1 MTGAVMLGAYW
12 SLEARL
18 EAFFSQSKIA
28 WCLAELSLP
37 LWDRRRCSIHVS
49 WKLVDRQ
56 NHDFQFLR
64 LSFQSFCSGN
74 QGSKPAQRVG
84 FSLLTL
90 DECYFI

>member
-37 LWDRRRCSIHVS
+37 LWDRRRCSISLGVC
-49 WKLVDRQ
+49 LTFVDP
-56 NHDFQFLR
+56 
-64 LSFQSFCSGN
+64 
-74 QGSKPAQRVG
+74 GSRKKQEKI
-84 FSLLTL
+84 
-90 DECYFI
+90 DERMKE

>member
-18 EAFFSQSKIA
+18 EEAFFSQSKIA

-56 NHDFQFLR
+56 NHGKINHPSDIRIFYYR
-64 LSFQSFCSGN
+64 EM
-74 QGSKPAQRVG
+74 G
-84 FSLLTL
+84 FP
-90 DECYFI
+90 